1 MTMETASMNHA
12 VGTALKL
19 IALSEGMKKDKMFAR
34 QVLRKFC

>member
-19 IALSEGMKKDKMFAR
+19 IALSEGMTKDKMFAR